1 MSYDCSSVTR
11 SLYIHWPFCP
21 YKCHFCPFVAIAG
34 QDSFMEQYHQ
44 ALKKE
49 VLVYAAQCAPKQ
61 QLDTI
66 FIGGGTPSTWP
77 DHLLLDMFDTLEDVF
92 VLSKDTEISIEV
104 NPGTVRPEQLQVW
117 KQAGINRLS
126 IGVQGLKD
134 SVLNDLNRKQSSTD
148 VFWVLDQASRIFSNI
163 SVDLILGLPGV
174 SADEW
179 KDLIA
184 QVVHWPISHVSV
196 YFLTVHEETPLYF
209 RVKKNEFAL
218 QTDDHMIELY
228 EWTVNYLARHS
239 FEQYEISNFAKN
251 GQRSRHNSIYW
262 ERKPYKGFGLGA
274 CSFDGASRF
283 QNQKNLLKYLKA
295 IETDQDTV
303 IFSEM
308 LTAQQV
314 HLENVM
320 LGLRKSE
327 GISLPM
333 ITKHLTDE
341 QKESILQTI
350 HALQERD
357 FLQMRDDR
365 IVLTPA
371 GLGVQNDIAARL
383 SL

>member
-1 MSYDCSSVTR
+1 M
-11 SLYIHWPFCP
+11 
-21 YKCHFCPFVAIAG
+21 
-34 QDSFMEQYHQ
+34 
-44 ALKKE
+44 
-49 VLVYAAQCAPKQ
+49 
-61 QLDTI
+61 
-66 FIGGGTPSTWP
+66 
-77 DHLLLDMFDTLEDVF
+77 
-92 VLSKDTEISIEV
+92 
-104 NPGTVRPEQLQVW
+104 
-117 KQAGINRLS
+117 S

-148 VFWVLDQASRIFSNI
+148 VFWVLDQASRLFSNI

-228 EWTVNYLARHS
+228 EWTVKYLARHS

-314 HLENVM
+314 HRENVM

-333 ITKHLTDE
+333 ITKH
-341 QKESILQTI
+341 
-350 HALQERD
+350 
-357 FLQMRDDR
+357 
-365 IVLTPA
+365 
-371 GLGVQNDIAARL
+371 
-383 SL
+383 

>member
-1 MSYDCSSVTR
+1 
-11 SLYIHWPFCP
+11 
-21 YKCHFCPFVAIAG
+21 
-34 QDSFMEQYHQ
+34 MEQYHR

-49 VLVYAAQCAPKQ
+49 ILNYAAGCARKQ
-61 QLDTI
+61 ELDTI

-77 DHLLLDMFDTLEDVF
+77 DQLLLDMFGTLEDVF

-104 NPGTVRPEQLQVW
+104 NPGTVRLEQLQVW

-134 SVLNDLNRKQSSTD
+134 SVLNDLNRKQSAKD
-148 VFWVLDQASRIFSNI
+148 VFWVLEHASRVFDNI

-179 KDLIA
+179 KDLLA
-184 QVVHWPISHVSV
+184 QVVTWPISHVSV

-228 EWTVNYLARHS
+228 EWTVQYLGQHS
-239 FEQYEISNFAKN
+239 FGQYEISNFAKN

-262 ERKPYKGFGLGA
+262 ERKPYKGVGLGA

-295 IETDQDTV
+295 IETDQDTT
-303 IFSEM
+303 IFSET
-308 LTAQQV
+308 LTPQQI

-320 LGLRKSE
+320 LGLRKAE
-327 GISLPM
+327 GISLQM
-333 ITKHLTDE
+333 ITSHLTDD
-341 QKESILQTI
+341 QKESIYQTI
-350 HALQERD
+350 HALQEQN
-357 FLQMRDDR
+357 FLQQRDDR